1 MAIPVLILGQSGTGK
16 SYSMKN
22 FDDNEVCLISVQ
34 KALLPFR
41 KKFTETV
48 VTDKYAE
55 IAKAM
60 KSTKKK
66 VIVIDDCQYLMANE
80 FMRRAT
86 ERGYDKFTEIAFNFW
101 DLIVQE
107 VNSLPSDTIVY
118 LLCHTSTDEN
128 GIEKMKT
135 IGKLVDEKITPEGL
149 FTIVLKTAV
158 SDGNYAFVTQ
168 NNGKDTV
175 KSPEGMFTTYAIAND
190 LKYVDEKIRN
200 YYELG
205 DHFLTDEEMA
215 EIDEINKKAGIEPAK
230 TDRKRRE
237 RNAESVKPE
246 TVENGFKEPE
256 KVENE
261 PVKTTGERKR
271 RKASDIA
278 ETVEEA
284 KAEVEVAE
292 NKPLRQRKTR
302 EEVKADNEA
311 KLAEVGADDER
322 EQIPF
327 DEVETPELETVPRR
341 RRRRS
346 E

>member
-34 KALLPFR
+34 KSLLPFR

-60 KSTKKK
+60 KATKKS

-107 VNSLPSDTIVY
+107 VNSLPADTIVY

-158 SDGNYAFVTQ
+158 SDGNYTFVTQ

-175 KSPEGMFTTYAIAND
+175 KSPEGMFATYAINND

-215 EIDEINKKAGIEPAK
+215 EIDRINKKAEIAPPKG
-230 TDRKRRE
+230 RE
-237 RNAESVKPE
+237 
-246 TVENGFKEPE
+246 
-256 KVENE
+256 
-261 PVKTTGERKR
+261 ERKR

-278 ETVEEA
+278 EAVEEA
-284 KAEVEVAE
+284 KAEIEPE
-292 NKPLRQRKTR
+292 EQKPLRQRKSR
-302 EEVKADNEA
+302 EEVQEA
-311 KLAEVGADDER
+311 NSTAVANAGLDEAGDAQ
-322 EQIPF
+322 EIPF
-327 DEVETPELETVPRR
+327 ENVAEPELEPVPRR
-341 RRRRS
+341 RRRRT

>member
-22 FDDNEVCLISVQ
+22 FNEDEITLISVQ
-34 KALLPFR
+34 KSLLPFR
-41 KKFTETV
+41 KKFVDTV
-48 VTDKYAE
+48 VTDKYSD

-60 KSTKKK
+60 KASKKSI
-66 VIVIDDCQYLMANE
+66 IVIDDTQYLMANE

-107 VNSLPSDTIVY
+107 VNSLPADTIVY
-118 LLCHTSTDEN
+118 LLCHTATDEN

-175 KSPEGMFTTYAIAND
+175 KSPEGMFESYAIKND

-200 YYELG
+200 YYYLSG
-205 DHFLTDEEMA
+205 
-215 EIDEINKKAGIEPAK
+215 AK
-230 TDRKRRE
+230 TD
-237 RNAESVKPE
+237 AE
-246 TVENGFKEPE
+246 
-256 KVENE
+256 
-261 PVKTTGERKR
+261 
-271 RKASDIA
+271 IA
-278 ETVEEA
+278 
-284 KAEVEVAE
+284 
-292 NKPLRQRKTR
+292 Q
-302 EEVKADNEA
+302 ADNEA
-311 KLAEVGADDER
+311 VADINLFILTFYSIFVLGRKDYCIFVYQDNAFKIKLLKR
-322 EQIPF
+322 LRFI
-327 DEVETPELETVPRR
+327 RR
-341 RRRRS
+341 LMS
-346 E
+346 ILKI

>member
-22 FDDNEVCLISVQ
+22 FDEDEILLISVQ
-34 KALLPFR
+34 KSLLPFR
-41 KKFTETV
+41 KKFKEV
-48 VTDKYAE
+48 KVTDKYAE
-55 IAKAM
+55 ISKAM
-60 KSTKKK
+60 ESTKKK
-66 VIVIDDCQYLMANE
+66 VIVIDDTQYLMANE

-107 VNSLPSDTIVY
+107 VNSLPADTIVY

-128 GIEKMKT
+128 GVEKMKT

-175 KSPEGMFTTYAIAND
+175 KSPEGMFDTYAIKND

-205 DHFLTDEEMA
+205 DHFLTDEEIA
-215 EIDEINKKAGIEPAK
+215 EIDEMAK
-230 TDRKRRE
+230 NVDFAAPKGKEERKRRSRGSE
-237 RNAESVKPE
+237 ESVKPE
-246 TVENGFKEPE
+246 TAETGFNEPE
-256 KVENE
+256 KAENE
-261 PVKTTGERKR
+261 PVKTTDGNKP
-271 RKASDIA
+271 
-278 ETVEEA
+278 ETEET
-284 KAEVEVAE
+284 
-292 NKPLRQRKTR
+292 KPLRTRKTR
-302 EEVKADNEA
+302 EEKAEA
-311 KLAEVGADDER
+311 IAELTAVPEGTEGD
-322 EQIPF
+322 
-327 DEVETPELETVPRR
+327 VEIAAPERR
-341 RRRRS
+341 RRRRT

>member
-22 FDDNEVCLISVQ
+22 FDENEVCLISVQ
-34 KALLPFR
+34 KSLLPFR
-41 KKFTETV
+41 KKFNEV
-48 VTDKYAE
+48 KVTDKYAE
-55 IAKAM
+55 ISKVM
-60 KSTKKK
+60 ESTKKK
-66 VIVIDDCQYLMANE
+66 VIIIDDTQYLMANE

-107 VNSLPSDTIVY
+107 VNRLPDDTIVY

-128 GIEKMKT
+128 GVEKMKT

-175 KSPEGMFTTYAIAND
+175 KSPEGMFDTYAIKND

-205 DHFLTDEEMA
+205 DHFLTDEEIA
-215 EIDEINKKAGIEPAK
+215 EIDEMAK
-230 TDRKRRE
+230 
-237 RNAESVKPE
+237 N
-246 TVENGFKEPE
+246 VEFAPPKGKE
-256 KVENE
+256 
-261 PVKTTGERKR
+261 ERKR
-271 RKASDIA
+271 RPRGEAA
-278 ETVEEA
+278 EPVEDSKPERQRRSRKSEPEA
-284 KAEVEVAE
+284 TDDTEEVAE
-292 NKPLRQRKTR
+292 EQKPLRQRKS
-302 EEVKADNEA
+302 
-311 KLAEVGADDER
+311 R
-322 EQIPF
+322 EQVQAENSEKIANAGVDDAGEDKDF
-327 DEVETPELETVPRR
+327 NDVEMPQLEQPPRR
-341 RRRRS
+341 RRKRT